1 MKRIYLMLMIGTAFI
16 SLNSCKKVT
25 GDGPIVSEERT
36 VSNFSEIEFEVP
48 GDIIFI
54 DAPEREITIA
64 AQRNIINVIETYV
77 TGNELKVKVRDNTNI
92 GTTKGITITV
102 KGPGVRS
109 LKLSGSGSLSVPGTF
124 AADDAKLRISGS
136 GTMMVSRI
144 QALKLEARISG
155 SGNIDVLEGTVENED
170 LNISGSGNLDLAGVT
185 AKKASTQTS
194 GSGTMKVNV
203 TDELEVRI
211 SGSGDVYYLGSPTM
225 DVDISGS
232 GKIRKL

>member
-1 MKRIYLMLMIGTAFI
+1 MLMIGTAFI

-155 SGNIDVLEGTVENED
+155 SGNIDVLEGTVDNED

-203 TDELEVRI
+203 SDELEVRI

>member
-25 GDGPIVSEERT
+25 GDGPVITETRS

-54 DAPEREITIA
+54 DAPEREVTIS

-77 TGNELKVKVRDNTNI
+77 SGNELKVKVRDNTNI
-92 GTTKGITITV
+92 GSSKGITITV
-102 KGPGVRS
+102 KGPNVRS
-109 LKLSGSGSLSVPGTF
+109 LKLSGSGNLSVPGTF
-124 AADDAKLRISGS
+124 AADDARLRIAGS
-136 GTMMVSRI
+136 GTMMVSRVE
-144 QALKLEARISG
+144 ALKLEVTISG
-155 SGNIDVLEGTVENED
+155 SGNIDVLEGSANDVD
-170 LNISGSGNLDLAGVT
+170 LNISGSGNLDLVGLA